1 MLRSLNNQ
9 TNILTSSLFC
19 VALFFFILTFSISL
33 PIYCRQFYYL
43 HIDYLELT
51 EVSGFTKPEII
62 GAYDS
67 VLDYLTLTNKEFS
80 VGVMKYS
87 PAGKMHFADC
97 KTLFSLNSTILLVSE
112 FCVLLLL
119 IIRKSGKIGP
129 FLIGKRHASFY
140 SALAAVFI
148 PLIIGALASLNFDK
162 AFEVFH
168 KIFFPQKQN
177 WILNPKTDEIIN
189 VLPQKFFMNCA
200 ILIGV
205 SILVFSGILILY
217 QWFNGK
223 KIAAKG

>member
-1 MLRSLNNQ
+1 MK
-9 TNILTSSLFC
+9 ILSNLLSCETDEEG
-19 VALFFFILTFSISL
+19 I
-33 PIYCRQFYYL
+33 
-43 HIDYLELT
+43 E
-51 EVSGFTKPEII
+51 
-62 GAYDS
+62 
-67 VLDYLTLTNKEFS
+67 
-80 VGVMKYS
+80 
-87 PAGKMHFADC
+87 
-97 KTLFSLNSTILLVSE
+97 KTLE
-112 FCVLLLL
+112 
-119 IIRKSGKIGP
+119 
-129 FLIGKRHASFY
+129 Y
-140 SALAAVFI
+140 
-148 PLIIGALASLNFDK
+148 FDK